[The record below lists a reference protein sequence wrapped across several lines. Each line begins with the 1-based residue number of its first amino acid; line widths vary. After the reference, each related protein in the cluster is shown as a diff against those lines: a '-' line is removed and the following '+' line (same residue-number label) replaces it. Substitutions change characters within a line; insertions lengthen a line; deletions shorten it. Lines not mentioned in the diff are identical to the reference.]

1 MKLLNGRVYTKCHK
15 VMLQM
20 RQVLPPPPY
29 PRICRDL
36 CTIRRIADKQTK
48 YVRVIAKKK
57 SQNIKMRFKTGDLVR
72 YNMTVQ
78 TYVPAYNYGIGLV
91 MAQRR
96 TDVIVYSITE
106 GKQILVRAGSAQLL
120 SRARE

>member
-36 CTIRRIADKQTK
+36 CTIRRIAD
-48 YVRVIAKKK
+48 KKK

-120 SRARE
+120 SRAKE